1 MQRVFTAGTLVEAHL
16 VKTLLETNSI
26 SSNVFNENAQGAAG
40 ELPLTEVWP
49 EVWIDDD
56 RFTESAQSIVREY
69 EETSS
74 IETNL
79 NCQACGEQNPKN
91 FEICW
96 SCRIV
101 L

>member
-1 MQRVFTAGTLVEAHL
+1 M
-16 VKTLLETNSI
+16 KTLLEANSI
-26 SSNVFNENAQGAAG
+26 SSNVFNENAQGAVG

-56 RFTESAQSIVREY
+56 RFSESAKSIVREY
-69 EETSS
+69 EETS
-74 IETNL
+74 IAETNL
-79 NCQACGEQNPKN
+79 NCQSCGEQNPRN

-96 SCRIV
+96 ACGII